1 MRLVLLLAVLVL
13 VFVWGWERN
22 SDARA
27 IARMNPAERAKL
39 YAATRA
45 EAIGLCS
52 DPELLERCRA
62 QVELLSHFPECD
74 GECQTFVAR
83 YRPRG
88 VR

>member
-1 MRLVLLLAVLVL
+1 MRVALLLAVLVL

-27 IARMNPAERAKL
+27 IARMNPADRAKL
-39 YAATRA
+39 FGVTRT
-45 EAIGLCS
+45 EAVALCA
-52 DPELLERCRA
+52 DPELLERCQA

-74 GECQTFVAR
+74 PECQLFVAR
-83 YRPRG
+83 HRPRG